1 MPGGDRT
8 GPMGMGP
15 MTGRGAGY
23 CGGSAAPGFAGGA
36 LGGFFGRGR
45 GRGGGGGRGWR
56 NMFYA
61 TGLPAWARLG
71 MGVAGV
77 AGAAM
82 AAGASQGMTQE
93 QELDALKQQADQ
105 AAGVLNSIR
114 QRISE
119 LEGKTE
125 Q

>member
-8 GPMGMGP
+8 GPLGTGP

-23 CGGSAAPGFAGGA
+23 CAGFAVPGLVNRVFGA
-36 LGGFFGRGR
+36 GFFGR
-45 GRGGGGGRGWR
+45 GRGWR

-61 TGLPAWARLG
+61 TGLPGWARVGL
-71 MGVAGV
+71 GV

-82 AAGASQGMTQE
+82 VAGAFRVMPRA

-105 AAGVLNSIR
+105 AASVLESIR

-119 LEGKTE
+119 LEGST
-125 Q
+125 QQ

>member
-8 GPMGMGP
+8 GPLGMGP
-15 MTGRGAGY
+15 MTGRGAGF
-23 CGGSAAPGFAGGA
+23 CGGARAPGFLSRMGV
-36 LGGFFGRGR
+36 GFCGRGW
-45 GRGGGGGRGWR
+45 GGGGRGWR

-61 TGLPAWARLG
+61 TGLPGWMRAGAG
-71 MGVAGV
+71 M
-77 AGAAM
+77 AGAA
-82 AAGASQGMTQE
+82 AAASADRGMTRQ
-93 QELDALKQQADQ
+93 QELDALRQQADQ
-105 AAGVLNSIR
+105 VARVLENLR

>member
-15 MTGRGAGY
+15 MTGRGAGF
-23 CGGSAAPGFAGGA
+23 CAGFAVPGLLNRA
-36 LGGFFGRGR
+36 FGGFFGRGR
-45 GRGGGGGRGWR
+45 GGGWGGGWGRR

-61 TGLPAWARLG
+61 TGLPGWARVGL
-71 MGVAGV
+71 GV

-82 AAGASQGMTQE
+82 AAGAFRGMTRE
-93 QELDALKQQADQ
+93 QELDVLKEHAEQ
-105 AAGVLNSIR
+105 AAGVLESIR

-119 LEGKTE
+119 LEGKP
-125 Q
+125 QP

>member
-15 MTGRGAGY
+15 MTGRGAGFCAGY
-23 CGGSAAPGFAGGA
+23 GVPGFMNRAFGAGF
-36 LGGFFGRGR
+36 LGRGR
-45 GRGGGGGRGWR
+45 GGGRGWR

-61 TGLPAWARLG
+61 TGLPGWMRAAGGG
-71 MGVAGV
+71 M
-77 AGAAM
+77 AGAAG
-82 AAGASQGMTQE
+82 AAGSAPALTPE
-93 QELDALKQQADQ
+93 QEIHTLKQQAEQ
-105 AAGVLNSIR
+105 AANVLESIR

-119 LEGKTE
+119 LEAKAS